1 MRKEE
6 KLVAKYPTQL
16 HDIEYQAL
24 EIVWEMARG
33 NLHCPRDDERRN
45 AMKVVKNLIKGNS

>member
-1 MRKEE
+1 KEDR
-6 KLVAKYPTQL
+6 LAAKYPSYL

-33 NLHCPRDDERRN
+33 NLHCPQDDKRRN
-45 AMKVVKNLIKGNS
+45 AMKVVKNLIK